1 MNGSGPDN
9 LSWQFSK
16 VVNNINPEHDRVF
29 FFLSAD
35 NRTWM
40 FDEQGQLSWIGFYP
54 GFVPSDA
61 HPYWKQY
68 LKYFDNPY
76 QRTYNYDRS
85 INLLY
90 FWCKSLGI
98 KCYLS
103 NIFTTQSTP
112 VMDHTDPKGWLL
124 PRDQCIATSIV
135 PYIDNDSGGVLVND
149 IPTISNEQWRL
160 QHPYV
165 EKYIKPLL
173 CHPNVEGHKK
183 IAQTIIN
190 LIESKNKQ

>member
-1 MNGSGPDN
+1 MKFYWFGDSWVYGAELEKILPRVSWQESAFPKIVSDHYGAECVNLGMNGSGPDN

-68 LKYFDNPY
+68 LK
-76 QRTYNYDRS
+76 
-85 INLLY
+85 
-90 FWCKSLGI
+90 
-98 KCYLS
+98 
-103 NIFTTQSTP
+103 
-112 VMDHTDPKGWLL
+112 
-124 PRDQCIATSIV
+124 
-135 PYIDNDSGGVLVND
+135 
-149 IPTISNEQWRL
+149 
-160 QHPYV
+160 
-165 EKYIKPLL
+165 
-173 CHPNVEGHKK
+173 
-183 IAQTIIN
+183 
-190 LIESKNKQ
+190 